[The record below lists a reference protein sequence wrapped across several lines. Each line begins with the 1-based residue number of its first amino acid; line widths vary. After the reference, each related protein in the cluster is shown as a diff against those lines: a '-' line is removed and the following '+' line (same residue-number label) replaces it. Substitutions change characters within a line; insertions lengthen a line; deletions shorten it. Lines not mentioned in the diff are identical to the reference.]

1 MKKNLT
7 TCLAIMVLLAG
18 CSKRNTP
25 AENENTSRIVPNEE
39 AMAAVNASTVQQS
52 IQGFGGMSHP
62 IWIGDLTN
70 DQRTKAFST
79 TNGIGMS
86 ILRVS
91 VPENSNQFAAEK
103 PTIDAAKSFGATVI
117 ASAWTAPASMKNN
130 NSLVGGKLNTSA
142 YASYAA
148 HLRNFCTTVGGVL
161 P

>member
-1 MKKNLT
+1 MKKDLT
-7 TCLAIMVLLAG
+7 TFLAIIVLLTG
-18 CSKRNTP
+18 CSKKNTSAENDNTP
-25 AENENTSRIVPNEE
+25 DVVPREE
-39 AMAAVNASTVQQS
+39 ATAAVNAGTVQQT

-103 PTIDAAKSFGATVI
+103 PTIDAAKS
-117 ASAWTAPASMKNN
+117 
-130 NSLVGGKLNTSA
+130 
-142 YASYAA
+142 
-148 HLRNFCTTVGGVL
+148 
-161 P
+161 